1 MGQQVPFKAS
11 SSISCQDYYETL
23 NNTYAGDLFTL
34 MDGQTKNRIE
44 ELRRLLH
51 YHNYRYYVLDDPEI
65 SDARY
70 DRLLRELQDLE
81 SRFPEIIRPD
91 SPTQRVGAKPLT
103 KFQTVA
109 HSIPM
114 LSLENGFSGEEVL
127 EFDRRVKRFL
137 KYDQEIEYT
146 VEPKMD
152 GLAIELVYEGGIL
165 TQSSTRG
172 DGFVGEDV
180 TQNVRTIRSIPLRL
194 LEETTPPPARLEVR
208 GEVYMQVKDLKEY
221 NRKRVLGGEAPFA
234 NPRNAAAGSLRQLD
248 PRITAQRPLF
258 FFAYGLGGISGP
270 GFSSQWEVLQA
281 LPNWGLPVNSHIR
294 RCQGIEACLT
304 YCREM
309 ESRRHSLAYE
319 IDGLVIKVN
328 SFLLQEQLGIKSRSP
343 RWAQAYKFQPSQETT
358 RILAI
363 EVQVGRTGTLTPVA
377 HLSPILVGGV
387 EVSRATLHNQDEI
400 ERKDIRLGDTVVVQR
415 AGDVIPEVVK
425 VIPSVRTGNEKPF
438 RIPDR
443 CPVCR
448 SPVVRLPGEAAQ
460 RCSNPN
466 CPAQIKETIHHFASK
481 GAMDIKGLGEKIIH
495 QLVEKGLIKDYGDLY
510 YLSQETLSSLER
522 LAAKSSENLVQA
534 LKKSK
539 TSSLS
544 KFIFALGIR
553 HVGEHLAS
561 LLARR
566 YGSLKAFMETEE
578 EELLSIREVG
588 PQVARSIRVFFDN
601 PQNRRV
607 VEKILAAGVTLQ
619 EDKITGPEPLKGK
632 SFVLTGK
639 LENFTREEAKEK
651 IESLGGKVSGQV
663 SSRID
668 YLIVGED
675 PGSKL
680 DKAREMQVLILS
692 EQEFIEM
699 MA

>member
-1 MGQQVPFKAS
+1 
-11 SSISCQDYYETL
+11 
-23 NNTYAGDLFTL
+23 

-221 NRKRVLGGEAPFA
+221 NRKRVLDGEAPFA

-495 QLVEKGLIKDYGDLY
+495 QLVEKSLIKDYGDLY

-692 EQEFIEM
+692 EQEFIKM